1 MNRIVVLGEGSRV
14 RGFRL
19 AGATVTEAE
28 VPADV
33 AAAWDALPPDTTLLI
48 LTGAAEAVIRGRLA
62 ERPRLLWAVM
72 P

>member
-19 AGATVTEAE
+19 AGADVTEAQR
-28 VPADV
+28 PADV
-33 AAAWDALPPDTTLLI
+33 EAAWDALPPDTTLLI
-48 LTGAAEAVIRGRLA
+48 LTIAAEEVLRGRLA